1 MSLLRS
7 FSGPY
12 SVRMKIRTK
21 KTPNKDTSYRHNNLI
36 GVTLEEVQAIA
47 SVYHTAYCGHVF
59 FFLTKP
65 DVQKINFYAEN
76 VRPRYQ
82 DLHISVLISVLVRF
96 LILPVC
102 RLAKPYIIISSQVYI
117 YEIIG

>member
-1 MSLLRS
+1 M
-7 FSGPY
+7 
-12 SVRMKIRTK
+12 
-21 KTPNKDTSYRHNNLI
+21 
-36 GVTLEEVQAIA
+36 
-47 SVYHTAYCGHVF
+47 
-59 FFLTKP
+59 
-65 DVQKINFYAEN
+65 QKINFYAEN